1 VDGCVGGRPPAL
13 EGLRREATD
22 RPARRAGRR
31 TNRWVAWTYR
41 PVEGPDRGPNDH
53 LPQLKAV
60 TARRLDL
67 EGTQRTVLKPPRRA
81 AMPFLVAGLAA
92 TLAGPSAFAFLV
104 QASAVA
110 PGASQPA
117 VAAGAN
123 PAVGSVAIGAS
134 TSGTLRSIGVRGQ
147 PPAVALPLAGIV
159 IALDPGHAGGLSAH
173 PEVMGRMAWIGNRW
187 KACYAV
193 GTSTRSGYPE
203 HRFTFLVASL
213 VKARLQALGAT
224 VFVDRANDTGIGP
237 CVDERGRFGAKV
249 HAQLTLSIHADGAA
263 STNHGFFVMKP
274 GLVPGY
280 TDDIM
285 ARSSTLA
292 LAVRRGLL
300 GTGLQV
306 ANYYAKNGIIS
317 RTDMGGFNL
326 SDVPVVMVELGNMKS
341 TVDAARMTSALGRD
355 RYAAGL
361 VSGIRF
367 YLGR

>member
-1 VDGCVGGRPPAL
+1 MV
-13 EGLRREATD
+13 
-22 RPARRAGRR
+22 
-31 TNRWVAWTYR
+31 
-41 PVEGPDRGPNDH
+41 
-53 LPQLKAV
+53 LPQPLDAISC
-60 TARRLDL
+60 RLGQ
-67 EGTQRTVLKPPRRA
+67 EGTRKTVMKPPRRV
-81 AMPFLVAGLAA
+81 AMPLLVAALAGV
-92 TLAGPSAFAFLV
+92 LAGPSTIAGLGP
-104 QASAVA
+104 SAITPEVSSPA
-110 PGASQPA
+110 RAGGASPSADNIGTGGSSLSGIMRPIGIRGHAPA
-117 VAAGAN
+117 A
-123 PAVGSVAIGAS
+123 
-134 TSGTLRSIGVRGQ
+134 
-147 PPAVALPLAGIV
+147 ALPLAGVV

-203 HRFTFLVASL
+203 HRFTFLVASR

-224 VFVDRANDTGIGP
+224 VFVDRADDTGIGP
-237 CVDERGRFGAKV
+237 CVDARGRFGAKV

-341 TVDAARMTSALGRD
+341 TADAARMTTAVGRE